1 MEITEKHPEI
11 TNADLLTVLQTQ
23 NDTLSCQNDTLSH
36 QNEELR
42 QLRLKLLEH
51 DAVLRE
57 HTKYMKD
64 VLKDT
69 GSFTGYLKQFAVN
82 IAADFFGTALRGG
95 RG

>member
-1 MEITEKHPEI
+1 MEITDKIPEV
-11 TNADLLTVLQTQ
+11 TNYDLLTTLEKQ
-23 NDTLSCQNDTLSH
+23 NDTLAHQNSVLAH

-51 DAVLRE
+51 DAVLRQ
-57 HTKYMKD
+57 HTKYMRD

-69 GSFTGYLKQFAVN
+69 GSFMGYLKQFLVN
-82 IAADFFGTALRGG
+82 LFADFFGTALRGG